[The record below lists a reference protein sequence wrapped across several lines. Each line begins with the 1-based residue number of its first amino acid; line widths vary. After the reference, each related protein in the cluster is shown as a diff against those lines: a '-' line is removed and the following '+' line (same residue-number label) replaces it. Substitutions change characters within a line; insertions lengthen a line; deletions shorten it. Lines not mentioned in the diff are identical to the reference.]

1 MTDSR
6 MDIEIRGTEMAITR
20 IFDAPK
26 ETVFH
31 AFTSSEDLKSWWG
44 PKGWTLPVSRMDFK
58 ANGSWDYCMQS
69 PTGEKSCGKS
79 VYHDIQSPDS
89 FTYTDY
95 FTDEEGSINPD
106 LPEMRITVDFED
118 MDGKTKVSSR
128 THFQTQDDLKKVLDM
143 GAEEG
148 MLETWDRLDEYL
160 GRRPR

>member
-1 MTDSR
+1 
-6 MDIEIRGTEMAITR
+6 
-20 IFDAPK
+20 
-26 ETVFH
+26 
-31 AFTSSEDLKSWWG
+31 
-44 PKGWTLPVSRMDFK
+44 
-58 ANGSWDYCMQS
+58 MQS